1 MIPKKIISVL
11 LLFISVVFTSFG
23 QEKVTLSGV
32 ISAAN
37 SNETI
42 IGVTIAIPAIP
53 AYTTSNEYGFY
64 SITIPKG
71 NYKIAIS
78 SIGFQT
84 KEVTLDLSKNTNYN
98 ISLSESSEE
107 LQEVIITEKKTTNT
121 QKAEMSVNKLS
132 IATIKKMPVVLG
144 EVDVL
149 KSILLLP
156 GVTNAGEG
164 ASGFNVRG
172 GGADQNLILLDEA
185 TIFNSSHVF
194 GFFSVFNPDAIKDL
208 KLYKGGIP
216 SRFGG
221 RASSVLDIYQKDY
234 SLLINFSNVRK
245 THLQ

>member
-84 KEVTLDLSKNTNYN
+84 KEVILD
-98 ISLSESSEE
+98 
-107 LQEVIITEKKTTNT
+107 
-121 QKAEMSVNKLS
+121 
-132 IATIKKMPVVLG
+132 
-144 EVDVL
+144 
-149 KSILLLP
+149 
-156 GVTNAGEG
+156 
-164 ASGFNVRG
+164 
-172 GGADQNLILLDEA
+172 
-185 TIFNSSHVF
+185 
-194 GFFSVFNPDAIKDL
+194 
-208 KLYKGGIP
+208 
-216 SRFGG
+216 
-221 RASSVLDIYQKDY
+221 
-234 SLLINFSNVRK
+234 
-245 THLQ
+245 

>member
-164 ASGFNVRG
+164 ASGFNVR
-172 GGADQNLILLDEA
+172 
-185 TIFNSSHVF
+185 S
-194 GFFSVFNPDAIKDL
+194 
-208 KLYKGGIP
+208 Y
-216 SRFGG
+216 
-221 RASSVLDIYQKDY
+221 
-234 SLLINFSNVRK
+234 NF
-245 THLQ
+245 